1 MLPRFHAHAGPIRM
15 TLACLALLA
24 PGSVA
29 PAAAQ
34 TLAEVTLVS
43 AIATTLDP
51 SVRLPSGSLR
61 AVGPGVDRLLATL
74 PDAASW
80 AEPEAYVA
88 RGIAANLRSA
98 FEHRVV
104 SEFAVA
110 GYFETSRS
118 TSPDPATG
126 GTRTR
131 VELAGPDGSRTLLVL
146 FDAPGEVTWLVARG
160 R

>member
-1 MLPRFHAHAGPIRM
+1 MQPRSHAHAGPIRVA
-15 TLACLALLA
+15 LACVALLA
-24 PGSVA
+24 PGTVA

-34 TLAEVTLVS
+34 TLAEVTLVT

-51 SVRLPSGSLR
+51 SIRLPSGSLR

-80 AEPEAYVA
+80 TEPEAYVA
-88 RGIAANLRSA
+88 RGVAANLRGA
-98 FEHRVV
+98 FEHQVIT
-104 SEFAVA
+104 EFAVA

-131 VELAGPDGSRTLLVL
+131 VEFAGPDGGRTLLVL